1 MVYLGEQ
8 IVELKPSAVSFNG
21 ESLHVSEGQM
31 MPLITPS
38 GETIGRVIAL
48 REREYSIVSE
58 RYGLKLTYDGVRV
71 RLTLGS
77 FYRDSIRG
85 LCGTFNTEP
94 SRDLVAPQNCVL
106 SLPSDMLN
114 AYALDESSSNR
125 SPKGNCVQMP
135 ITFADVINPQGSSS
149 HSRPSQR
156 KNSFSSCKPVHYTA
170 VVHNQNEYCFSA
182 KPLPK
187 CKSSCKPKG
196 EITSAIQF
204 HCLPEDRTST
214 YWAQKA
220 KSEHIINVPANHPK
234 LSTRKYPK
242 TFPVEC

>member
-8 IVELKPSAVSFNG
+8 IVELKPSGVSFNG
-21 ESLHVSEGQM
+21 ENLHVSEGQM

-58 RYGLKLTYDGVRV
+58 RYGMKLTYDGVRV

-85 LCGTFNTEP
+85 LCGTFNTKP

-135 ITFADVINPQGSSS
+135 ITFADVVNSQGSSR
-149 HSRPSQR
+149 SRSSQR
-156 KNSFSSCKPVHYTA
+156 KNSLTSCKPVHYTA
-170 VVHNQNEYCFSA
+170 VVHKKNEYCFSV

-187 CKSSCKPKG
+187 CNFSCNPKG
-196 EITSAIQF
+196 KITTALKFI
-204 HCLPEDRTST
+204 CLPEDRGST
-214 YWAQKA
+214 FWAEKA
-220 KSEHIINVPANHPK
+220 KSGHIINVPANHPNVAFK
-234 LSTRKYPK
+234 EYPK
-242 TFPVEC
+242 TFPLGC